1 MGHSW
6 EEFMR
11 ELEDEIEEAGPTA
24 VLESETLRARYRLA
38 SDVTIGRKSQKMTQQ
53 ALAKASGID
62 QAEISRIENA
72 QSNPTLETIV
82 RVLTA
87 VGLRLDFEGRPVRR
101 RAAAT
106 RQVAPSVAHRGAKR
120 RRAKHR

>member
-11 ELEDEIEEAGPTA
+11 ELEEEIEADGPAA
-24 VLESETLRARYRLA
+24 VLDSEMLRARYRLA
-38 SDVTIGRKSQKMTQQ
+38 SDITIGRKNRKMTQQ

-72 QSNPTLETIV
+72 RSNPTLETIV

-87 VGLRLDFEGRPVRR
+87 VGLRLDFEDRPVRR
-101 RAAAT
+101 RSAAT

-120 RRAKHR
+120 RRTRR